1 MNKFYDSYKAVFE
14 AVKSALV
21 FVPAQEET
29 PAKGIEA
36 LKSVVLGEQ
45 FTYGNLPKAVINA
58 EPSPI
63 TPGEMGSLLS
73 VSIGFS
79 VVLII
84 QEYEPSD
91 WFEDVISVMGDVVD
105 AVLADRK
112 LSGKVKDCY
121 PVGFAPG
128 EIKFENKL
136 LFGGI
141 VRFRAVLWFDP

>member
-1 MNKFYDSYKAVFE
+1 MSKFYDSYKAVFE
-14 AVKSALV
+14 AVKSVLV
-21 FVPAQEET
+21 YVPAQEET
-29 PAKGIEA
+29 PAKGVEA

-45 FTYGNLPKAVINA
+45 FTYGDLPKAVINA

-63 TPGEMGSLLS
+63 APGDMGSLLN
-73 VSIGFS
+73 VSLSFS
-79 VVLII
+79 VVLVI

-112 LSGKVKDCY
+112 LTGKVKECY
-121 PVGFAPG
+121 PVACAPG
-128 EIKFENKL
+128 EIKFQDKL

-141 VRFRAVLWFDP
+141 VRFRTVLWFEP